1 MMVIMNLPRTR
12 YPDGRRRLLSL
23 VVVKML
29 RMWSTVLSLLLL
41 LLPCSG
47 VAGHSGDG
55 GKSLRLPTFFSHH
68 MVLSSQAPSIW
79 GKVDIGQQHDDD
91 DEQKDT
97 VVVVNVRVI
106 KGRVMSDTDVDVSST
121 GDWHVQLLPQTPGV
135 GYTITIAL
143 MEKQKATTTRDATG
157 GRREARAV
165 INSITLTDVAFGDVF
180 LCAGQSNME
189 MSIHGV
195 FNASEEILDA
205 SNYPALRMFTAARN
219 MSTSPEWDVPSKS
232 APYSWTISGTP
243 ENMLDDNDPFG
254 YPSAVCY
261 FTGRDI
267 YTALLQRRLSV
278 VDDDDDDEDI
288 DDETTP
294 IGLVIVPWGG
304 QPIEYFSSPTALAQ
318 CPSSSSLTSVAI
330 TAAAPVDVSDN
341 KDQHGD
347 NDDDKGSCIWNGMV
361 SALTKFHFRAAL
373 WYQGEANSHDPDNY
387 ACRFPAM
394 IADWRRQFASAPTTT
409 TTRNTVTYTTTN
421 LPFYYVQLAPYPH
434 EDYSYIRAAQEAAVM
449 RLPAVHTA
457 VTIDLGDPTSPYGA
471 IHPRRKQ
478 TVGQRLAASILY
490 HEYGY
495 RSPGD
500 DHGGDGPVVRDV
512 SFPEH
517 SNADGTAT
525 IWVTIRAS
533 QHQLHLQGT
542 AACSECCYE
551 WPFTVLDGVT
561 GNWTR
566 SSVVAIRVVPYHGR
580 PDTILELTLSPDVV
594 GISAVVGLRYAWE
607 GYPQCVLYDGRG
619 GPDDQLGRGLPVPPF
634 EWCRYP
640 TGQPSWT
647 GKACGLDEK
656 RWRRQEPPPPVTLRG
671 AGPESDEM
679 AVATEK

>member
-1 MMVIMNLPRTR
+1 MMMRMDLPRVR
-12 YPDGRRRLLSL
+12 YHHDGRRRLLLLSL
-23 VVVKML
+23 VVKML
-29 RMWSTVLSLLLL
+29 RMWSTVALLLL
-41 LLPCSG
+41 LLPFS
-47 VAGHSGDG
+47 VAAGHPDGVGDG
-55 GKSLRLPTFFSHH
+55 GPSLRLPTFFSHH
-68 MVLSSQAPSIW
+68 MVISSHAPSIW
-79 GKVDIGQQHDDD
+79 GKVEYGQRGNDNDDD
-91 DEQKDT
+91 DDQQDND

-106 KGRVMSDTDVDVSST
+106 KGRVVSDTDVNVSSQ
-121 GDWHVQLLPQTPGV
+121 GDWHVQLLPQTPAV

-157 GRREARAV
+157 AGEGEPRV
-165 INSITLTDVAFGDVF
+165 IDSISLTDVAFGDVF

-205 SNYPALRMFTAARN
+205 FHYPALRMFTAARN
-219 MSTSPEWDVPSKS
+219 MSVSPEWDVPSKS
-232 APYSWTISGTP
+232 TPYSWTISGTP
-243 ENMLDDNDPFG
+243 ENMLDDMDPFG
-254 YPSAVCY
+254 APSAVCY
-261 FTGRDI
+261 FAGRDI
-267 YTALLQRRLSV
+267 YMALQ
-278 VDDDDDDEDI
+278 DDDDI
-288 DDETTP
+288 DKDVTTP

-304 QPIEYFSSPTALAQ
+304 MPIEYFSSPTALAQ
-318 CPSSSSLTSVAI
+318 CPSSSSSSSTSFVAN

-341 KDQHGD
+341 QDEQGGGD
-347 NDDDKGSCIWNGMV
+347 NDNDDNKGSCIWNGMV
-361 SALTKFHFRAAL
+361 SAFTKFHFRAAL

-394 IADWRRQFASAPTTT
+394 IADWRQQFASAPTTT
-409 TTRNTVTYTTTN
+409 TTTTTN

-449 RLPAVHTA
+449 RLPAVYTA

-495 RSPGD
+495 RATGD
-500 DHGGDGPVVRDV
+500 DNNHGGDGPVVRDV

-517 SNADGTAT
+517 SNADGTST
-525 IWVTIRAS
+525 IRVTIRAF

-551 WPFTVLDGVT
+551 WPFTVLDSIT

-566 SSVVAIRVVPYHGR
+566 SAIMAVHVD
-580 PDTILELTLSPDVV
+580 PDNAIIELILSPDVV
-594 GISAVVGLRYAWE
+594 GVSAVAGLRYAWD

-619 GPDDQLGRGLPVPPF
+619 GPDDQLDGGLPVPPF

-647 GKACGLDEK
+647 GKACGLAG
-656 RWRRQEPPPPVTLRG
+656 RWQRKERPPVTG
-671 AGPESDEM
+671 VGVPPWAGPESDEM
-679 AVATEK
+679 AVATE